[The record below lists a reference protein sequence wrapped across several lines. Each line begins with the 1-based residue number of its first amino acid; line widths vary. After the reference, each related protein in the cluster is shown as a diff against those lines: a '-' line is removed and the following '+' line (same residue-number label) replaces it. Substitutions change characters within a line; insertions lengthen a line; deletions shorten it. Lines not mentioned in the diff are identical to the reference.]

1 MMRFL
6 IGVSALALTL
16 PSLVSAQDDHR
27 PEERSRPPAERAPH
41 PEAARPAPA
50 PAARPPQGG
59 GYHQGPGAAPA
70 PAAPRPPQGG
80 GFHGGPGGPGG
91 GHNFVYLGHPHPRF
105 HGPEYRYP
113 PGFSYRRW
121 SIGERLPLLFLAPG
135 YFFSDYAALGLDP
148 PPYGYEWVRYGPD
161 LLLVQLGT
169 GQVVEVVPGAI
180 Y

>member
-1 MMRFL
+1 MTRYP
-6 IGVSALALTL
+6 IGVSALVLLLPALAG
-16 PSLVSAQDDHR
+16 AQDDRR
-27 PEERSRPPAERAPH
+27 PEEKPH
-41 PEAARPAPA
+41 PAAAHPQPVRPAPT
-50 PAARPPQGG
+50 PAARAPQGGGNHQGPGGPPPPPPAQRAPQGG
-59 GYHQGPGAAPA
+59 GYHGGQEGPGV
-70 PAAPRPPQGG
+70 
-80 GFHGGPGGPGG
+80 
-91 GHNFVYLGHPHPRF
+91 GHNFVYMGRPHPRY

-113 PGFSYRRW
+113 PGFAYRRW
-121 SIGERLPLLFLAPG
+121 SIGERLPLLFLAPA